1 MKHINESIIGR
12 KSEKAKSGNL
22 YNALENYFS
31 RNLETFIIS
40 MDPEDNL
47 HPELSEEY
55 GLSELILKRDDSQKK
70 VFHTNCMVIELVSIQ
85 VKPALRNR
93 GIASY
98 VLSELSLWADDN
110 NIVLVGD
117 PDDMFKT
124 PLDAL
129 YKLYGKFGFEKS
141 EKYNPIPNNWGK
153 YHKIVRFPK

>member
-1 MKHINESIIGR
+1 MKHIIESIIG
-12 KSEKAKSGNL
+12 KKGVNAKPGNL
-22 YNALENYFS
+22 YKSLENYFS

-98 VLSELSLWADDN
+98 VLGELSLWADDN

-129 YKLYGKFGFEKS
+129 YKLYRKFGFEKS